1 MEEIAIQ
8 TIDLTKNFKDLVAV
22 DHVSIEVKKGEIFG
36 LLGPNGAGKTTL
48 IRMLCTLASPT
59 EGTAIVGGYDLRHN
73 EDKIREDIGL
83 VSEKMIM
90 YDMLTPRENLKLFGK
105 LYNIPK
111 KKLKERIDEL
121 LKLVK
126 MDKWG
131 DKMINTFSTG
141 MKQRINV
148 IRALLNDPNIL
159 FLDEPTLGLDPQSTS
174 ELRTF
179 IKEINQKNNTTI
191 VLTTHMMVEADL
203 LCDQIAIIDY
213 GKIIA
218 MDTSQNLKR
227 KVVGAD
233 VLVIEL
239 EVANLT
245 SDMVSILQKL
255 GAVQQLTRL
264 SDTKIRIQAIGD
276 DAFDDII
283 DVVRKANGKI
293 TYIKDLE
300 PTLEDVFLHLTGHE
314 VRDEPSNSNLS
325 NSRHFHRRRAN
336 RVR

>member
-8 TIDLTKNFKDLVAV
+8 TNNLTKNFKDLVAV
-22 DHVSIEVKKGEIFG
+22 DHISVKVKKGEIFG

-48 IRMLCTLASPT
+48 IRMLCTLATPT
-59 EGTAIVGGYDLRHN
+59 EGTATVAGYDLRHN
-73 EDKIREDIGL
+73 EDKIRENIGL

-111 KKLKERIDEL
+111 KKLEARIGEL

-148 IRALLNDPNIL
+148 IRALLNEPKIL

-174 ELRTF
+174 ELRAF
-179 IKEINQKNNTTI
+179 IKEINHKNNTTI

-218 MDTSQNLKR
+218 LDTSQNLKHM
-227 KVVGAD
+227 VIGAD
-233 VLVIEL
+233 ISVMEL
-239 EVANLT
+239 EIANLNNE
-245 SDMVSILQKL
+245 MVSILQQL
-255 GAVQQLTRL
+255 GVVQQVTRI
-264 SDTKIRIQAIGD
+264 SDTKIRIQAKGD
-276 DAFDDII
+276 DAFDDVI
-283 DVVRKANGKI
+283 DAVREAQGKI
-293 TYIKDLE
+293 TYIRDLE
-300 PTLEDVFLHLTGHE
+300 PTLEDVFLHMTGHQ
-314 VRDEPSNSNLS
+314 VRDEPSES
-325 NSRHFHRRRAN
+325 NSSNARRFHRRRAN
-336 RVR
+336 RIR

>member
-1 MEEIAIQ
+1 MEEVAIQ

-22 DHVSIEVKKGEIFG
+22 DHISIDVRKGEIFG
-36 LLGPNGAGKTTL
+36 LLGPNGAGKTTF
-48 IRMLCTLASPT
+48 IRMLCTLAEPT
-59 EGTAIVGGYDLRHN
+59 EGTAIIAGYDLRHN
-73 EDKIREDIGL
+73 EEKIRENIGL

-111 KKLKERIDEL
+111 KKLNARIDEL

-126 MDKWG
+126 MEKWG

-148 IRALLNDPNIL
+148 IRALLNEPHIL

-174 ELRTF
+174 ELRSF
-179 IKEINQKNNTTI
+179 IKDINHKNNTTI

-203 LCDQIAIIDY
+203 LCDEIAIIDY

-218 MDTSQNLKR
+218 LDTSENLKH

-233 VLVIEL
+233 ITIMEL
-239 EVANLT
+239 EISNLNNE
-245 SDMVSILQKL
+245 MVSILQKL
-255 GAVQQLTRL
+255 DAVQQLTRI
-264 SDTKIRIQAIGD
+264 SDTKIKIQAKGD
-276 DAFDDII
+276 EAFDNVI
-283 DVVRKANGKI
+283 DTVRDENGKI
-293 TYIKDLE
+293 KYIKDLE
-300 PTLEDVFLHLTGHE
+300 PTLEDVFLHMTGHD
-314 VRDEPSNSNLS
+314 VRDEPSDNRTSKS
-325 NSRHFHRRRAN
+325 SRFRRQRAN
-336 RVR
+336 RIR

>member
-8 TIDLTKNFKDLVAV
+8 TNDLTKNFKDLVAV
-22 DHVSIEVKKGEIFG
+22 DHISVKVKKGEIFG

-48 IRMLCTLASPT
+48 IRMLCTLATPT
-59 EGTAIVGGYDLRHN
+59 EGSATVAGYDLRHN
-73 EDKIREDIGL
+73 EDKIRENIGL

-111 KKLKERIDEL
+111 KKLEARIDEL

-148 IRALLNDPNIL
+148 IRALLNEPKIL

-174 ELRTF
+174 ELRAF
-179 IKEINQKNNTTI
+179 IKEINHKNNTTI

-218 MDTSQNLKR
+218 LDTSQNLKHM
-227 KVVGAD
+227 VVGAD
-233 VLVIEL
+233 ISVMEL
-239 EVANLT
+239 EIANLNNE
-245 SDMVSILQKL
+245 MVSILQQL
-255 GAVQQLTRL
+255 GVVQQVTRI
-264 SDTKIRIQAIGD
+264 SDTKIRIQAKGD
-276 DAFDDII
+276 DAFDDVI
-283 DVVRKANGKI
+283 DAVREAQGKI
-293 TYIKDLE
+293 TYIRDLE
-300 PTLEDVFLHLTGHE
+300 PTLEDVFLHMTGHQ
-314 VRDEPSNSNLS
+314 VRDEPSES
-325 NSRHFHRRRAN
+325 NSSNARRFHRRRAN
-336 RVR
+336 RIR